1 VQASG
6 ALMSRRAKMANHYV
20 VAEQDRAWHYSFKG
34 ALVGPYT
41 SKQAA
46 IDAAIQQAQ
55 ASGDGDI
62 EVVVRDAD
70 MRSETVWRPK

>member
-1 VQASG
+1 
-6 ALMSRRAKMANHYV
+6 MSDHYV

-41 SKQAA
+41 SKELAIAAA
-46 IDAAIQQAQ
+46 IKQAR
-55 ASGDGDI
+55 ASGSADI

-70 MRSETVWRPK
+70 MRSETVWRSD